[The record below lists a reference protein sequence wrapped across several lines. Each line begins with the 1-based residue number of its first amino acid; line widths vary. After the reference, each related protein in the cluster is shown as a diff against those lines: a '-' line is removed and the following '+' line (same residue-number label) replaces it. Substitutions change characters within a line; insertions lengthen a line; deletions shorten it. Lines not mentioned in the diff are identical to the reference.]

1 MSSDAHSFYWK
12 NGIGGQRLDNV
23 VDIVTALAA
32 PIVEGHQFELVDVEF
47 VREGKSWYLRLYI
60 DKPGGI
66 TIDECALVSDELSEK
81 LDSIDPDPIPQ
92 AYFLEVSS
100 PGAER
105 PLKKE
110 ADYQRALNHYVH
122 VSLYQKV
129 SGEKAF
135 EGFLR
140 AVDTDELA
148 LEVNLKGRI
157 KTLTIPRKN
166 VAKARLAIKF

>member
-12 NGIGGQRLDNV
+12 NGIGGKRLDNV

-92 AYFLEVSS
+92 PTSWKCPHLV
-100 PGAER
+100 
-105 PLKKE
+105 
-110 ADYQRALNHYVH
+110 LN
-122 VSLYQKV
+122 
-129 SGEKAF
+129 
-135 EGFLR
+135 
-140 AVDTDELA
+140 
-148 LEVNLKGRI
+148 GR
-157 KTLTIPRKN
+157 
-166 VAKARLAIKF
+166 

>member
-1 MSSDAHSFYWK
+1 M
-12 NGIGGQRLDNV
+12 DNV
-23 VDIVTALAA
+23 VDIVSALAK
-32 PIVEGHQFELVDVEF
+32 PIVDAHHFELVDVEF

-81 LDSIDPDPIPQ
+81 LDNIDPDPIPQ

-110 ADYQRALNHYVH
+110 ADYERAVDSYVH
-122 VSLYQKV
+122 ISLYQKMN
-129 SGEKAF
+129 GEKAF
-135 EGFLR
+135 EGTLTS
-140 AVDTDELA
+140 VSEDELG
-148 LEVNLKGRI
+148 LKINLKGRM
-157 KTLTIPRKN
+157 KDLVIPRKN